1 MTTRHALTSAALV
14 LALVSCGGGGSENG
28 SGGAKKASEDIN
40 FNSARSIAEALG
52 EGGFACVSIE
62 SANMIG
68 PKDAVQCSHEQTGDI
83 SVAVFTSGEDRDQLL
98 DQMAGV
104 FGTVD
109 PEQGGA
115 VKGDPAWIVSVGSQ
129 AEAEQVQGILG
140 GETV

>member
-1 MTTRHALTSAALV
+1 MSTRHTLAAAILV
-14 LALVSCGGGGSENG
+14 LTLAGCGGGG
-28 SGGAKKASEDIN
+28 GGGNATEASEDID
-40 FNSARSIAEALG
+40 FNSAHSIAEALG
-52 EGGFACVSIE
+52 ERGFACVGIQ
-62 SANMIG
+62 SANLIG
-68 PKDAVQCSHEQTGDI
+68 PTNAVECSHEQTGDI

-109 PEQGGA
+109 PEEGGA

-129 AEAEQVQGILG
+129 SEAQQVQEILG